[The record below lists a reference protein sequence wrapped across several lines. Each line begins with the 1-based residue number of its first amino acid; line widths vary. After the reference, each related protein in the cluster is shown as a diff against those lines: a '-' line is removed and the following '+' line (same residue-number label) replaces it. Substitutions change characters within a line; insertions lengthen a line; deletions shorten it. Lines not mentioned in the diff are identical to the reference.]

1 MRSHRSLTQTVGRAA
16 RNVNGKAIMYA
27 DRITES
33 MQQTIDETNRRRE
46 KQLAYNEAHGITPQ
60 QIRKAR
66 SVQVFGNAVSSRR
79 EKTEREKHPDTL
91 EKAMIAAEAESEYLT
106 KPQIEKNIERTE
118 RLMQEAA
125 RKLEF
130 VEAAQY
136 RDRLLKLEELLTRYE
151 KP

>member
-1 MRSHRSLTQTVGRAA
+1 MKKATTVLST
-16 RNVNGKAIMYA
+16 VKKA
-27 DRITES
+27 
-33 MQQTIDETNRRRE
+33 
-46 KQLAYNEAHGITPQ
+46 
-60 QIRKAR
+60 
-66 SVQVFGNAVSSRR
+66 
-79 EKTEREKHPDTL
+79 TL